1 MCTFCILFTKLVER
15 HALEAEPSVG
25 SGLRARASVNYALR
39 DGALEHKLNKSPL
52 VLVLGRGSGADIV
65 VSGPLVSRRHAELRE
80 TDQGLMVAD
89 LSSRNGVFV
98 NGRRISA
105 PTLLAVGDSLA
116 IGETT
121 FVLAELPAPADRQAT
136 WSDVRAA
143 RESERVPVGT
153 YTSDEVSVATRRADA
168 LQLLG
173 SVVDKALALGR
184 GAEAE
189 HVIGTHLVAALSD
202 ATAGRG
208 VAPEV
213 ARSAAQY
220 AVKLAMA
227 TGKPAWLDFAFRL
240 YNALGQTIPLPIVDE
255 MFTVLRRVRGLDR
268 ELLRNYTDF
277 LRAHGDRLTA
287 PERFVLQRL
296 EGLDRLA
303 AWHPAG

>member
-1 MCTFCILFTKLVER
+1 MQRRAV
-15 HALEAEPSVG
+15 EAEPPVG
-25 SGLRARASVNYALR
+25 SGLRVRASLNYALR
-39 DGALEHKLNKSPL
+39 DGAHEHKLTTSPL
-52 VLVLGRGSGADIV
+52 VVVLGRGSGADIV
-65 VSGPLVSRRHAELRE
+65 VAGPLVSRQHAELRE
-80 TDQGLMVAD
+80 TDQGLVIAD

-98 NGRRISA
+98 NGRRINA
-105 PTLLAVGDSLA
+105 PALLATGDTLA

-121 FVLAELPAPADRQAT
+121 FVLVELPGPADRHAT

-143 RESERVPVGT
+143 SELERVPVGT
-153 YTSDEVSVATRRADA
+153 SASDEVSLATRRANA

-184 GAEAE
+184 GSEAE
-189 HVIGTHLVAALSD
+189 HLIGTHLVAALSD

-240 YNALGQTIPLPIVDE
+240 YTALGQTIPLPIVDE
-255 MFTVLRRVRGLDR
+255 MFTVLRRVPGIDR
-268 ELLRNYTDF
+268 ELLRSYTDF

-296 EGLDRLA
+296 DGLDRLA

>member
-1 MCTFCILFTKLVER
+1 MQHRAI
-15 HALEAEPSVG
+15 EAEPPVA
-25 SGLRARASVNYALR
+25 SGLRVRACINYALR
-39 DGALEHKLNKSPL
+39 DGTHEHRLTKSPL

-65 VSGPLVSRRHAELRE
+65 VAGPLVSRQHAELRE
-80 TDQGLMVAD
+80 TGHGLVVAD

-98 NGRRISA
+98 NGRRLNA
-105 PTLLAVGDSLA
+105 PALLAAGDTLA

-121 FVLAELPAPADRQAT
+121 FLLVELPEPPDRKAT
-136 WSDVRAA
+136 WSDA
-143 RESERVPVGT
+143 RPASESERVPVGT
-153 YTSDEVSVATRRADA
+153 DTSDEISVASRRANA
-168 LQLLG
+168 LLLLG

-184 GAEAE
+184 GSEAE

-202 ATAGRG
+202 ATAGRC

-213 ARSAAQY
+213 ARSSAQY

-255 MFTVLRRVRGLDR
+255 MFTVLRRVPGIDR
-268 ELLRNYTDF
+268 ELLRRYTDF
-277 LRAHGDRLTA
+277 LRAHSDRMTIS
-287 PERFVLQRL
+287 ERFVLQRL

-303 AWHPAG
+303 AWHLAG